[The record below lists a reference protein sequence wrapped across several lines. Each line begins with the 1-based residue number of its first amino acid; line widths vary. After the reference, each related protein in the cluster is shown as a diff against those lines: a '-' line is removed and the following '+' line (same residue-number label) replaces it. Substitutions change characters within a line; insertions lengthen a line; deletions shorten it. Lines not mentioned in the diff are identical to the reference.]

1 MSKYHWFTNAK
12 YGLVPSGTVGWAMTL
27 AFLIAIVINFWLIDS
42 VSHSASDTIINFYP
56 YVLFYS
62 AIYLI
67 LAYLTS
73 PKHWWMVTK
82 SYGWG
87 WVPSTWQ
94 GWYILLLYIGGVLE
108 TLSISLVLTRLDPLA
123 SSWFVISGLFLQT
136 VVFFM
141 VSLATGEKPRWRWG
155 KKRK

>member
-1 MSKYHWFTNAK
+1 MSKYHWFKNTRL
-12 YGLVPSGTVGWAMTL
+12 GLMPTGAVGWVITL
-27 AFLIAIVINFWLIDS
+27 AFIGILIIKFWLIDS
-42 VSHSASDTIINFYP
+42 ASHSISDSIINFYP
-56 YVLFYS
+56 YILFYS

-73 PKHWWMVTK
+73 PKHYWMVAK

-108 TLSISLVLTRLDPLA
+108 TLSISLVLRRLDPLA

-136 VVFFM
+136 AVLFM

-155 KKRK
+155 KRK

>member
-1 MSKYHWFTNAK
+1 MRRYHWFKNTK
-12 YGLVPSGTVGWAMTL
+12 LGLMPTGAVGWVMTL
-27 AFLIAIVINFWLIDS
+27 AFIGILIIKFWLINS
-42 VSHSASDTIINFYP
+42 VSHSVSDSVINFYP
-56 YVLFYS
+56 YILFYS

-73 PKHWWMVTK
+73 PKHHWMVAK

-108 TLSISLVLTRLDPLA
+108 TLSISLVLTRLDPLT

-136 VVFFM
+136 AVLFM
-141 VSLATGEKPRWRWG
+141 VSLATGEKLGWRWG
-155 KKRK
+155 KRK